1 MGKCLQ
7 QVTRLLLLIS
17 KNNLA
22 FVVIRIPKDGQVVTM
37 FSESYTPINCRSSI
51 EGVFQFTYQDR

>member
-1 MGKCLQ
+1 MSLDLSDLIAV
-7 QVTRLLLLIS
+7 VTRI
-17 KNNLA
+17 A
-22 FVVIRIPKDGQVVTM
+22 QDQQVVTM